1 MLRCGHDCVASS
13 EVRGAKVEETVKNEV
28 MYKWLP
34 VIVEDACTGCG
45 LCVAACGPACLETQN
60 LVAILT
66 RPEDCGR
73 RALHPGLP
81 RGCDSYGVAAFRRRP
96 FARHLAIRG
105 TNPSRT
111 VLRTRRNFRLI
122 FTRGC
127 ELFAG

>member
-1 MLRCGHDCVASS
+1 M
-13 EVRGAKVEETVKNEV
+13 KKEV

-66 RPEDCGR
+66 RPEDCASEEHCI
-73 RALHPGLP
+73 RACPEDAIHMAWLH
-81 RGCDSYGVAAFRRRP
+81 SRRRP

-127 ELFAG
+127 ELFAGKKV